1 MKKIFGML
9 LFCLLLAAG
18 AATAM
23 AAGYGTASYVRHG
36 ADGGIDAVLRLY
48 ETQDGTFAQVT
59 VYDAQDNEQPLLAA
73 VGRLNNGTLLL
84 DDYEQKHNGKVTK
97 YTTFGGK
104 SYINGQTIDLPYPQL
119 LLCELR
125 LDADKAVLL
134 PTINDRELGSSSVG
148 SPDICGS
155 YNFVG
160 EMDVLSGQ
168 MALYF
173 LQQLHIQATAL
184 QLRPDAYSYSFG
196 NSADEAVDSP
206 MHEVLGMHRDNYN
219 AVYVYKNG
227 KLQMKYYVNPVLW
240 DAYRVTPT
248 GEVLL
253 LVSNEAQG

>member
-1 MKKIFGML
+1 MKKLLGTL
-9 LFCLLLAAG
+9 LFCLLLAVG

-23 AAGYGTASYVRHG
+23 AAGYSTASYVRQG

-59 VYDAQDNEQPLLAA
+59 VYDAQDDGQPLLAA

-84 DDYEQKHNGKVTK
+84 DDYEQKRGGRVTK
-97 YTTFGGK
+97 YTTFGGQA
-104 SYINGQTIDLPYPQL
+104 YINGQAAELPYPQV

-125 LDADKAVLL
+125 LDADRAVLL

-155 YNFVG
+155 YKSVG
-160 EMDVLSGQ
+160 PMDVLSNQ

-173 LQQLHIQATAL
+173 LQQLHTQNTAL
-184 QLRPDAYSYSFG
+184 ELRPDAYSYSFG

-206 MHEVLGMHRDNYN
+206 MHEILGMHRDNYN
-219 AVYVYKNG
+219 AVYVYKDG
-227 KLQMKYYVNPVLW
+227 RLQMKYYVNPVLH
-240 DAYRVTPT
+240 DAYRVTPA

-253 LVSNEAQG
+253 MMSNEAQG

>member
-1 MKKIFGML
+1 MKKVLGML

-23 AAGYGTASYVRHG
+23 AAGYGTASYVRHR

-59 VYDAQDNEQPLLAA
+59 VYDAQDGSLPLLAA
-73 VGRLNNGTLLL
+73 VGRLENSTLFL

-97 YTTFGGK
+97 YTTFGGQ
-104 SYINGQTIDLPYPQL
+104 SYINGQAMALPYPQV

-125 LDADKAVLL
+125 LSAEGAVLM
-134 PTINDRELGSSSVG
+134 PTVNDRELGSSSVG
-148 SPDICGS
+148 SPDICGRYS
-155 YNFVG
+155 PVG
-160 EMDVLSGQ
+160 EMDVLSDQ
-168 MALYF
+168 MALYY
-173 LQQLHIQATAL
+173 LQRLHIQSTAL
-184 QLRPDAYSYSFG
+184 ELRPDAYSYSFG

-240 DAYRVTPT
+240 DAYRVTPS